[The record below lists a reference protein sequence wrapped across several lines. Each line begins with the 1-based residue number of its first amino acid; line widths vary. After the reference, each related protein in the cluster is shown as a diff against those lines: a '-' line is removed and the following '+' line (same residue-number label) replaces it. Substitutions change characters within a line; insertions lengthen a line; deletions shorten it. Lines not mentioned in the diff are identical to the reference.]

1 MTRHLSSLLVP
12 DSIRRSSV
20 AAGSSRRPGWR
31 RSLGCGL
38 LLCLPGLGGFGLGG
52 AERPFSPW
60 GPLPL
65 AAQVGSGSEVLDE
78 IRSLEVRGEVSGG
91 EGVSPSLAREL
102 EALVVRELERTGIL
116 RELPPP
122 RGGACC
128 VLRIDTRLGSPRG
141 ALRLGT
147 GYTVRLDMGV
157 YERFGRHE
165 GWVLL
170 WQSRTLGGVVD
181 ARELPEVLRAQ
192 VRELAIEFTDRY
204 LERFP
209 PR

>member
-1 MTRHLSSLLVP
+1 MNRRPCPSLEREADHTAPAPPRLHRPAGWGRSLACAAALSLLGLWGPSSL
-12 DSIRRSSV
+12 D
-20 AAGSSRRPGWR
+20 
-31 RSLGCGL
+31 
-38 LLCLPGLGGFGLGG
+38 
-52 AERPFSPW
+52 
-60 GPLPL
+60 
-65 AAQVGSGSEVLDE
+65 AQVGSSPQVFDA

-91 EGVSPSLAREL
+91 EGVSPALAREL
-102 EALVVRELERTGIL
+102 EDLVTRELERTGIL
-116 RELPPP
+116 RDLPPP

-128 VLRIDTRLGSPRG
+128 VLRIDTRLASPRG

-181 ARELPEVLRAQ
+181 TRELPEVLRAQ